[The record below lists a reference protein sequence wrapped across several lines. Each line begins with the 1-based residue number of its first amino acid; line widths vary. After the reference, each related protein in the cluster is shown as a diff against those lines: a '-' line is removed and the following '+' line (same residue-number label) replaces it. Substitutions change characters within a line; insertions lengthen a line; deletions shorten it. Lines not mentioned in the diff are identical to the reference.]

1 MGDTFRG
8 CPFFYM
14 KGGEAMTVK
23 DIIERIRASTHDND
37 KLDYTDEQ
45 FINYINNGIRFVRRT
60 ILAIDTY
67 LLCDTVTGVNELP
80 TEEEEQPQENE
91 NVIIDDEATSS
102 EEEAEPVDLAVIKM
116 EKPFSSIESVR
127 VNGRTLRPINPRL
140 IDEPD
145 REGEA
150 HCYFAAG
157 FNNIHLWPRPTGPK
171 VEYTVTYV
179 PDLVILTELED
190 EVPFN
195 NDIIDFIVEYGVIRA
210 SLVNEFDMRQ
220 EAQIMGSIIAQ
231 MENLLHGING
241 RGVQTEGYWN
251 DTTLRR
257 CDYGRR
263 YR

>member
-1 MGDTFRG
+1 MI
-8 CPFFYM
+8 
-14 KGGEAMTVK
+14 VQ
-23 DIIERIRASTHDND
+23 DIIERIRASTHDKD

-80 TEEEEQPQENE
+80 TEEDEQQESENE
-91 NVIIDDEATSS
+91 NVVIDDEAT
-102 EEEAEPVDLAVIKM
+102 EEEPEPVDLAVIKM
-116 EKPFSSIESVR
+116 ESPFSGLVSVR
-127 VNGRTLRPINPRL
+127 VNNRTLRPINPRL

-145 REGEA
+145 REGEP

-157 FNNIHLWPRPTGPK
+157 FNNIHLWPRPTGTK

-179 PDLVILTELED
+179 PDLVILTDLDE

-210 SLVNEFDMRQ
+210 SLVNEFDMSQ

-241 RGVQTEGYWN
+241 RGVQTDGYWN
-251 DTTLRR
+251 DTTLRT

>member
-1 MGDTFRG
+1 
-8 CPFFYM
+8 
-14 KGGEAMTVK
+14 MTVK
-23 DIIERIRASTHDND
+23 DIIDRIRASTHDGD
-37 KLDYTDEQ
+37 ELDYTDDQ
-45 FINYINNGIRFVRRT
+45 LLNYINNGIRFVRRT

-80 TEEEEQPQENE
+80 TEPAE
-91 NVIIDDEATSS
+91 VIPGEDPEPV
-102 EEEAEPVDLAVIKM
+102 EPVDLAVIKM
-116 EKPFSSIESVR
+116 ERPFSSIESVR

-140 IDEPD
+140 IDDPD
-145 REGEA
+145 REGEP
-150 HCYFAAG
+150 HCYYAAG
-157 FNNIHLWPRPTGPK
+157 FNNIHLWPRPTGTK

-195 NDIIDFIVEYGVIRA
+195 SDIIDFIVEYAVIRA
-210 SLVNEFDMRQ
+210 SLVNEFDMSQ

-231 MENLLHGING
+231 MENLFHGING
-241 RGVQTEGYWN
+241 RGVQTDGYWN
-251 DTTLRR
+251 DTTLRT

>member
-1 MGDTFRG
+1 VVRQL
-8 CPFFYM
+8 
-14 KGGEAMTVK
+14 TVK
-23 DIIERIRASTHDND
+23 DIIDRIRASTHDSDN
-37 KLDYTDEQ
+37 LDYTDDQ
-45 FINYINNGIRFVRRT
+45 LLNYINNGIRFVRRT

-80 TEEEEQPQENE
+80 TEPAEVIPGEETEP
-91 NVIIDDEATSS
+91 V
-102 EEEAEPVDLAVIKM
+102 EPVDLAVIKM
-116 EKPFSSIESVR
+116 EKPFSSIEGVR

-145 REGEA
+145 REGEP

-157 FNNIHLWPRPTGPK
+157 FNNIHLWPRPTGTK

-195 NDIIDFIVEYGVIRA
+195 SDIIDFIVEYGVIRA
-210 SLVNEFDMRQ
+210 SLVNEFDMSQ

-231 MENLLHGING
+231 MENLFHGING
-241 RGVQTEGYWN
+241 RGVQTDGYWN
-251 DTTLRR
+251 DTTLRT